1 MPRKTA
7 PKSGSGLK
15 LRLRRTS
22 ANNTSKLTKSNASKK
37 DKDAATSKPPGV
49 PPIPQIFAGVAIE
62 SLRSKM
68 GDRPVRSF
76 RECGVT
82 WWVPLVMSSAI
93 SRNFVL
99 TIDLRSTVLDMGFA
113 KGAPIGI
120 GEIRHSL
127 GIYFELD
134 AQHCY
139 VANIPT
145 NPELDRIASHLTE
158 ARRQQARK
166 SVGQRINDEI
176 AFHMRNLK
184 GKNGRKT
191 GKVWKDDWNAVRSTL
206 TLCVDQPSAMTP
218 AQTLIRDAI
227 FEWSGGKME
236 LAYFGHQCPGIA
248 ENQSINTSHI
258 GVVRHAGFVVDKP
271 GTDEGKPIWLSRVLD
286 YRDPDCC
293 QMASKRIYESG
304 QGLWKGILVTGD
316 GNGLR
321 RGSWSDWLKVPGG

>member
-15 LRLRRTS
+15 LRLCRTS
-22 ANNTSKLTKSNASKK
+22 ANKTSKLTKSNASKK

-76 RECGVT
+76 RE
-82 WWVPLVMSSAI
+82 
-93 SRNFVL
+93 
-99 TIDLRSTVLDMGFA
+99 STVLDMGFA
-113 KGAPIGI
+113 NGAPIGI

-158 ARRQQARK
+158 ARRQQARN
-166 SVGQRINDEI
+166 SVGQQIDDEI
-176 AFHMRNLK
+176 AFHLRNLK

-191 GKVWKDDWNAVRSTL
+191 GKVWKDDWTAVRSTL

-227 FEWSGGKME
+227 FEWSGGERE

-248 ENQSINTSHI
+248 ENQSINTSYI
-258 GVVRHAGFVVDKP
+258 GVVRHAGFVVDEP

-304 QGLWKGILVTGD
+304 QGLWKGVLVTGD